1 MIVNDEEELSL
12 AFKSLFMVENK
23 VLELLEPE

>member
-1 MIVNDEEELSL
+1 MVNDEEELSL
-12 AFKSLFMVENK
+12 GFKSLFMVENK

>member
-1 MIVNDEEELSL
+1 MVNDEEELSL
-12 AFKSLFMVENK
+12 AFKRLFMVENK